1 MLYTEGRKI
10 VFCFLMKRVGK
21 INNST
26 FCVKISVIERIFFKC
41 DEKSNQDMAPTY
53 LGFFQETW
61 IFLKKSWQRFSE
73 MQYFRN
79 RLNDKML
86 LGGGGTKKT
95 VPPIFIGSCH
105 QKIFLNFVLVK
116 K

>member
-1 MLYTEGRKI
+1 MKKVTNMWHLPTW
-10 VFCFLMKRVGK
+10 VFSKRLD
-21 INNST
+21 
-26 FCVKISVIERIFFKC
+26 F
-41 DEKSNQDMAPTY
+41 Y
-53 LGFFQETW
+53 
-61 IFLKKSWQRFSE
+61 FLKNPEQRFSE